1 MKKIVTRK
9 LKAHRETI
17 RELIDRQLIS
27 VLGGDAS
34 NDAATGDLG
43 CASGKR

>member
-1 MKKIVTRK
+1 MKKIIARK
-9 LKAHRETI
+9 LKTQRETI
-17 RELIDRQLIS
+17 RELVDRQLTS

-43 CASGKR
+43 CASGKK